1 MTPLEN
7 LINQLNQEIDFLIIQ
22 EKKFL
27 DSANKAKDDDVEKFI
42 TDYNK
47 SLGIR
52 FAINRLKIIVDKYKN
67 K

>member
-1 MTPLEN
+1 MTLLET
-7 LINQLNQEIDFLIIQ
+7 LNQEIDYLVIQ

-27 DSANKAKDDDVEKFI
+27 DSANKVKNEDIEKFVAC
-42 TDYNK
+42 YSK